1 MATVVCKDD
10 LQAYV
15 GALSS
20 FSFGFHA
27 FSVHLDQNQGPFES
41 PLFAVFRFTVK
52 LFPKLC
58 PLFGVFSVV
67 R

>member
-41 PLFAVFRFTVK
+41 PLFAVFRFAVPYSESS
-52 LFPKLC
+52 L
-58 PLFGVFSVV
+58 
-67 R
+67 